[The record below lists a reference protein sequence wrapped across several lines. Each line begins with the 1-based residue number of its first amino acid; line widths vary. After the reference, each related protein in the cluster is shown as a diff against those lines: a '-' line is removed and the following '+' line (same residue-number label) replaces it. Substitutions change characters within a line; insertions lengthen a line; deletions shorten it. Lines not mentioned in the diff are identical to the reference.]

1 MDRAPR
7 TARRPLLLLALLAA
21 APVLVAAPWAFAGM
35 AEPDGPTVS
44 FAATGAVPL
53 ACGSHPNVSSL
64 QVKVGTK
71 IIFANLTSTAAALT
85 VAGEKVADLDP
96 GTGAVVK
103 LKQGQHEV
111 RLSPQCMVVTGTD
124 PLVVSVIT
132 GSDMHESSGPIPPEE
147 PPAILAEPGPAGSPS
162 ATSGSSSAS
171 SGATS
176 VPVGASAAPGSSSGT
191 AGATPGG
198 PGAPATAVTASA
210 HPVADDSGGG
220 PMESV
225 VIDVQ
230 RIPLGDP
237 RDPKGGRLL
246 AVIAAICVIGVTAA
260 IIRAIVS
267 QRTSSAVSP

>member
-21 APVLVAAPWAFAGM
+21 APVLVAAPWAFAEM
-35 AEPDGPTVS
+35 AEGPTVS
-44 FAATGAVPL
+44 FAATGAVPF

-71 IIFANLTSTAAALT
+71 IVFANRTDTTATLT
-85 VAGEKVADLDP
+85 VGGEKVADLDP

-103 LKQGQHEV
+103 LRQGQHEV
-111 RLSPQCMVVTGTD
+111 RLSPQCVVVIGTD
-124 PLVVSVIT
+124 AVVVSVLT
-132 GSDMHESSGPIPPEE
+132 GVDLHASPTGDPTPPEE
-147 PPAILAEPGPAGSPS
+147 PAILAEPGSSGGSSGGASIPPGVS
-162 ATSGSSSAS
+162 GAPDRTSGSGPS
-171 SGATS
+171 
-176 VPVGASAAPGSSSGT
+176 PSSGT
-191 AGATPGG
+191 SRGAPGG
-198 PGAPATAVTASA
+198 PGTPATTVTASA
-210 HPVADDSGGG
+210 HPVAADSGDG

-237 RDPKGGRLL
+237 RDPKDGRLL